1 MTGSRRQRSG
11 WQLVPMVGPC
21 LIGLWLGGNG
31 PALALTALDSRPSD
45 EVPLELTQRLQ
56 KLAGEIGWGS
66 LFRTEQMVRAD
77 TAYGAGPVLA
87 VTATPSM
94 PVMAYLESRA
104 WAAER
109 FLAEGD
115 ADRRFAE
122 LYVDPSTA
130 LVFDLLVIAETP
142 EALRRDALI
151 VTYLDGTGSELSGT
165 FLEHDVALE
174 PTLGGALHAARARV
188 MVALPESHDWDAAE
202 TMTLHLKAM
211 DQDFAL
217 TWSFP

>member
-1 MTGSRRQRSG
+1 MMGSE
-11 WQLVPMVGPC
+11 WQWRFWC
-21 LIGLWLGGNG
+21 LIPIGLCLGGNG

-94 PVMAYLESRA
+94 PVLAYLESRA

-122 LYVDPSTA
+122 LYLDPTTG

-142 EALRRDALI
+142 EALRSDALI
-151 VTYLDGTGSELSGT
+151 VTFRDSTGSNLPGT

-174 PTLGGALHAARARV
+174 PALGGALHAARARV
-188 MVALPESHDWDAAE
+188 MVVLPDGHDWATAE
-202 TMTLHLKAM
+202 AMTFELQAL

-217 TWSFP
+217 TWTFP

>member
-1 MTGSRRQRSG
+1 MTGSGRQWRF
-11 WQLVPMVGPC
+11 WCLMPIVGLC
-21 LIGLWLGGNG
+21 LGGSG

-45 EVPLELTQRLQ
+45 AVPLELTQRLQ
-56 KLAGEIGWGS
+56 KLAGKIGWGS
-66 LFRTEQMVRAD
+66 LFRTEQMARAD
-77 TAYGAGPVLA
+77 TAYGAGPILA

-94 PVMAYLESRA
+94 SVMAYLESRA

-109 FLAEGD
+109 FLAEDD

-122 LYVDPSTA
+122 LYLDPSTG

-151 VTYLDGTGSELSGT
+151 VTYRDGMASDLPGT

-188 MVALPESHDWDAAE
+188 MVVLPDGHDWAAAE
-202 TMTLHLKAM
+202 TMTLELQALG
-211 DQDFAL
+211 QDFAL
-217 TWSFP
+217 TWTFP